1 MTAGETRGAPMVA
14 AEDIEDIGS
23 NPDPRR
29 PIGALIAERLGR
41 RAALRGPACRRRRG
55 GLAERLLCSTA
66 APAQAPRAAH
76 SSGNPPGA
84 GISTLRFPELRHQS
98 TEGDAVAEG
107 HEIQT
112 VLRWG
117 DPILPD
123 APEFDPSR
131 QTAGGPGPAVRL
143 QLRLPRLLPAAARAA
158 ATATTGCSR

>member
-1 MTAGETRGAPMVA
+1 MTAGETRGAPVVA

-29 PIGALIAERLGR
+29 PIGALIAQRLDR
-41 RAALRGPACRRRRG
+41 RAALRGLIGAG
-55 GLAERLLCSTA
+55 AAVGLAERLLCSTA
-66 APAQAPRAAH
+66 ALAQAPGAAH
-76 SSGNPPGA
+76 SSGNTSGA

-98 TEGDAVAEG
+98 SQGDAVAEG

-123 APEFDPSR
+123 APEFDPSAR
-131 QTAGGPGPAVRL
+131 APMPGPAVRYNCDYL
-143 QLRLPRLLPAAARAA
+143 DFFPLPKAA